1 MLDEQEVVLAEI
13 MAERP
18 TGDWTPHRK
27 RVARLLAAET
37 VKAQAAQEQ
46 LATAPMV
53 THNGR
58 GNPVPNPLFRILA
71 SAMQN
76 VCAYRRTLAI
86 HARALGGD
94 PADIARRRA
103 IRLEQQRNAP
113 TDRELIAWPSK
124 ENDDDRRH

>member
-1 MLDEQEVVLAEI
+1 MLDEQEAVLAEI

-18 TGDWTPHRK
+18 ASEWTSHRK
-27 RVARLLAAET
+27 RVARLLAAELL
-37 VKAQAAQEQ
+37 KAQAAQEE
-46 LATAPMV
+46 LAAAPMV

-71 SAMQN
+71 TAIQN
-76 VCAYRRTLAI
+76 VCAYRRSLAI

-94 PADIARRRA
+94 PADIGRRRA

-113 TDRELIAWPSK
+113 TDRDLIAWPSK
-124 ENDDDRRH
+124 EDEDDRRH